1 VSATDVTNPTSPSA
15 PHGRAAVLAEAE
27 RQMNICNACRYC
39 EGHCAVFPAM
49 EMRLSFGAGDL
60 AYLANLCHDCR
71 SCYQHCQ
78 YAPPHE
84 FAVNLPR
91 ALSEV
96 RSLTYEES
104 AWPAAFG
111 RLYRANGLAVG
122 IVTAIALA
130 AFVTGTVALV
140 DPAALWG
147 VNRGVGSF
155 YAVIPHNVMVV
166 LFGAAFGLALIALG
180 VATVRFWRGMGAGVA
195 TSGENIGTGPC
206 LAASGRALHDAATL
220 RYLDGGGDG
229 CTYPGEAPSMVRR
242 WFHHLT
248 AYGFLL
254 CFAATCVATLYHYG
268 LGIEAPYA
276 FTSLPVALGI
286 LGGIGLIVGPV
297 GLLWLRHKADPVPAD
312 PGRKGMD
319 AAFIVLLLATS
330 VTGLVLLALR
340 ETAAMG
346 LLLTVHLGIVM
357 GLFVTLPYGKFVHG
371 FLRLAALARYAI
383 EKKKGRAL

>member
-1 VSATDVTNPTSPSA
+1 MTAPTPVTD
-15 PHGRAAVLAEAE
+15 GRAAILAEAE

-49 EMRLSFGAGDL
+49 EMRLSFGEGDL

-71 SCYQHCQ
+71 ACYQHCQ

-96 RSLTYEES
+96 RSLTYEDS
-104 AWPAAFG
+104 AWPAGFG
-111 RLYRANGLAVG
+111 RLYRANGLTVG
-122 IVTAIALA
+122 IATAVALA
-130 AFVTGTVALV
+130 AFVAGAVALV

-147 VNRGVGSF
+147 VNRGEGSF
-155 YAVIPHNVMVV
+155 YAVIPHGVMVTV
-166 LFGAAFGLALIALG
+166 FGAAFGFALIALG
-180 VATVRFWRGMGAGVA
+180 VATIRFWRAMGAGTA
-195 TSGENIGTGPC
+195 TTGENIGTGPC
-206 LAASGRALHDAATL
+206 LEASARALHDAATL

-229 CTYPGEAPSMVRR
+229 CTYPGEVPSMARR

-254 CFAATCVATLYHYG
+254 CFAATSVATAYHYG
-268 LGIEAPYA
+268 LGLAAPYA
-276 FTSLPVALGI
+276 FTSLPVVLGT
-286 LGGIGLIVGPV
+286 LGGIGLIVGPI
-297 GLLWLRHKADPVPAD
+297 GLLWLRRKADPIPAD
-312 PGRKGMD
+312 PGRRAMD
-319 AAFIVLLLATS
+319 AAFIFLLLATS
-330 VTGLVLLALR
+330 VTGLALLALR

-346 LLLTVHLGIVM
+346 LLLAVHLGVVM
-357 GLFVTLPYGKFVHG
+357 GLFLTLPYGKFVHG

-383 EKKKGRAL
+383 EKKRGRALQARP